1 MKTRNIHWKPV
12 ALCTFAVLVTIWAGS
27 GMKAK
32 AKQDYTAQSARVSPQ
47 IREAAIGALGQVGV
61 TRGQTLRIGLLV
73 PGPHVVL
80 ELTDCRGNTL
90 VNTTIAA
97 GPPGTCSF
105 FDLNADQLPQQ
116 EFDNTGRVELIAT
129 LTKADPG
136 PPGNDTSSPFDFA
149 TAQVF
154 DNISAKTIVNLT
166 LAPFECFPPGHRC
179 VVNAQC
185 CSLLCFDG
193 RCQ

>member
-1 MKTRNIHWKPV
+1 MKT
-12 ALCTFAVLVTIWAGS
+12 
-27 GMKAK
+27 K
-32 AKQDYTAQSARVSPQ
+32 AKQDYSARSARVSEQ
-47 IREAAIGALGQVGV
+47 VRDAAIGALGQVGV

-80 ELTDCRGNTL
+80 EVTDCQGNTL
-90 VNTTIAA
+90 INANFNP

-116 EFDNTGRVELIAT
+116 EFDSTGRVELIAT

-136 PPGNDTSSPFDFA
+136 PPGNDTSTPFDFA

-154 DNISAKTIVNLT
+154 DNVTAKTMFVLA
-166 LAPFECFPPGHRC
+166 LAPFECFPSGHHC
-179 VVNAQC
+179 VSSAQC
-185 CSLLCFDG
+185 CSGLCVDG